1 MIFQL
6 DIPIYNT
13 NVLFVINPTKDEMDE
28 FLNIENNKEKLT
40 EEEFTA
46 LFKELDDERYGGY
59 TTALDKGGYLV
70 LMKEGYKDFT
80 IFIHEIF
87 HVANLILF
95 DREVE
100 YSRTFES
107 LAYLL
112 GWMAQQYADYVL
124 WKPSKEQLAAL
135 QAANDGCSYDI
146 SVIASLLD
154 ELKDITKCNKFDL
167 QKGK

>member
-13 NVLFVINPTKDEMDE
+13 NVLFVISPTKDEMDE
-28 FLNIENNKEKLT
+28 FLNIEDNKEKLT

-46 LFKELDDERYGGY
+46 LFMELDDERYGGY

-80 IFIHEIF
+80 IFIHEII

-95 DREVE
+95 DSEVE
-100 YSRTFES
+100 SSRTFES

-112 GWMAQQYADYVL
+112 GWMAQQYA
-124 WKPSKEQLAAL
+124 
-135 QAANDGCSYDI
+135 NCSLEAKQRTI
-146 SVIASLLD
+146 SSIASS
-154 ELKDITKCNKFDL
+154 K
-167 QKGK
+167 